1 MILYILRQN
10 KNTSSKAY
18 GLWFA
23 YPVIE
28 ETVDL
33 DALAEHMSNHNTPY
47 SKGAIKGMLTDMVSC
62 IKELLLEGKNVKIAD
77 LAIFS
82 LGIKNNSGAAST
94 EDFSVSKNIKGV
106 KLRARATGELTTTSL
121 NLEATLK
128 KASATTKPATT
139 PTDDGG
145 DGDNPDVTP

>member
-1 MILYILRQN
+1 MILYVLKQN
-10 KNTSSKAY
+10 NNEKSTAFGKF
-18 GLWFA
+18 FA

-28 ETVDL
+28 ETLEL
-33 DALAEHMSNHNTPY
+33 DDLAEHMSNHNTPF

-82 LGIKNNSGAAST
+82 LGIKNNGGSDT
-94 EDFSVSKNIKGV
+94 EDDFSVSKHIKGV

-121 NLEATLK
+121 NLEASLK
-128 KASATTKPATT
+128 KATAVTKAKKVDPE
-139 PTDDGG
+139 PE
-145 DGDNPDVTP
+145 P